1 MKGFVG
7 TVLSG
12 AIGLAALYVVGK
24 IAFQAGHDIAK
35 AECKYEQL
43 QRGIS
48 AKTAKPETSDE
59 EEENSIPEET
69 TDMAI
74 PEKKQS
80 KLGMLFGLRKMLS
93 KKGRLRGW
101 GSDSKSGKPCDR
113 SLRKGTRDSCEREAE
128 DGLKEVMYYDFF
140 LIGLIFVRSAD

>member
-24 IAFQAGHDIAK
+24 IAFQAGHDIAE

-43 QRGIS
+43 QRGINVKTV
-48 AKTAKPETSDE
+48 KTAKPETPDE
-59 EEENSIPEET
+59 EEEADIPEET
-69 TDMAI
+69 TDIAI

-93 KKGRLRGW
+93 KKG
-101 GSDSKSGKPCDR
+101 GSVVGDLIQNPENHVIEACVKGREIHVNVKPR
-113 SLRKGTRDSCEREAE
+113 TA
-128 DGLKEVMYYDFF
+128 
-140 LIGLIFVRSAD
+140 

>member
-59 EEENSIPEET
+59 EEENGIPEET
-69 TDMAI
+69 TDMDI

-93 KKGRLRGW
+93 KKG
-101 GSDSKSGKPCDR
+101 GSVVGDLIQNPENHVIEACVKGREIHVNVKP
-113 SLRKGTRDSCEREAE
+113 KTA
-128 DGLKEVMYYDFF
+128 
-140 LIGLIFVRSAD
+140 

>member
-24 IAFQAGHDIAK
+24 IAFQAGHDIAE

-43 QRGIS
+43 QRGIN
-48 AKTAKPETSDE
+48 AKTVKTAKPEPPDE
-59 EEENSIPEET
+59 EEEADIPEDT
-69 TDMAI
+69 TDIAI

-80 KLGMLFGLRKMLS
+80 KLGILFGLRKMLS
-93 KKGRLRGW
+93 KKG
-101 GSDSKSGKPCDR
+101 GSVVGDLIQNPENHVIEACVKGREIHVNVKPR
-113 SLRKGTRDSCEREAE
+113 TA
-128 DGLKEVMYYDFF
+128 
-140 LIGLIFVRSAD
+140 

>member
-24 IAFQAGHDIAK
+24 IAFQAGHDIAE

-43 QRGIS
+43 QRGIN
-48 AKTAKPETSDE
+48 AKTVKTAKPETSDE
-59 EEENSIPEET
+59 EEEADISEET
-69 TDMAI
+69 TDIAI

-93 KKGRLRGW
+93 KKG
-101 GSDSKSGKPCDR
+101 GSVVGDLIQNPENHVIEACVKGREIHVNVKPR
-113 SLRKGTRDSCEREAE
+113 TA
-128 DGLKEVMYYDFF
+128 
-140 LIGLIFVRSAD
+140 

>member
-93 KKGRLRGW
+93 KKG
-101 GSDSKSGKPCDR
+101 GSVVGDLIQNPENHVIEACVKGREIHVNVKP
-113 SLRKGTRDSCEREAE
+113 KTA
-128 DGLKEVMYYDFF
+128 
-140 LIGLIFVRSAD
+140 

>member
-59 EEENSIPEET
+59 EEEKSIPEET
-69 TDMAI
+69 RANS
-74 PEKKQS
+74 ECC
-80 KLGMLFGLRKMLS
+80 LA
-93 KKGRLRGW
+93 
-101 GSDSKSGKPCDR
+101 
-113 SLRKGTRDSCEREAE
+113 CERCA
-128 DGLKEVMYYDFF
+128 LKRAAPWLE
-140 LIGLIFVRSAD
+140 I

>member
-59 EEENSIPEET
+59 EEENGIPEET

-74 PEKKQS
+74 SEKKQS

-93 KKGRLRGW
+93 KKG
-101 GSDSKSGKPCDR
+101 GSVVGDLSQNPENHVIEACVKGREIHVNVKPR
-113 SLRKGTRDSCEREAE
+113 TA
-128 DGLKEVMYYDFF
+128 
-140 LIGLIFVRSAD
+140 

>member
-7 TVLSG
+7 TVLRG

-24 IAFQAGHDIAK
+24 IAFQAGHDIAE

-43 QRGIS
+43 QRGIN
-48 AKTAKPETSDE
+48 AKTVKTAKPETSDE
-59 EEENSIPEET
+59 EEEADIPEET
-69 TDMAI
+69 TDIAI

-93 KKGRLRGW
+93 KKG
-101 GSDSKSGKPCDR
+101 GSVVGDLIQNPENHVIEACVKGREIHVNVKPR
-113 SLRKGTRDSCEREAE
+113 TA
-128 DGLKEVMYYDFF
+128 
-140 LIGLIFVRSAD
+140 

>member
-24 IAFQAGHDIAK
+24 IAFQAGHDIAE

-43 QRGIS
+43 QRGIN
-48 AKTAKPETSDE
+48 AKTIKATKPETPDE
-59 EEENSIPEET
+59 EEEANIPEET
-69 TDMAI
+69 TDIAV

-80 KLGMLFGLRKMLS
+80 KLGMLFGLRKMFS
-93 KKGRLRGW
+93 KKG
-101 GSDSKSGKPCDR
+101 GSVVGDLIQNPENHVIEACVKGREIHVNVKPR
-113 SLRKGTRDSCEREAE
+113 TA
-128 DGLKEVMYYDFF
+128 
-140 LIGLIFVRSAD
+140 

>member
-24 IAFQAGHDIAK
+24 IAFQAGHDIAE

-48 AKTAKPETSDE
+48 AKTAKPETPDE
-59 EEENSIPEET
+59 EEEADIPEET
-69 TDMAI
+69 TDIAI

-93 KKGRLRGW
+93 KKG
-101 GSDSKSGKPCDR
+101 GSVVGDLIQNPENHVIEACVKGREIHVNVKPR
-113 SLRKGTRDSCEREAE
+113 TA
-128 DGLKEVMYYDFF
+128 
-140 LIGLIFVRSAD
+140 

>member
-24 IAFQAGHDIAK
+24 IAFQAGHDIAE

-43 QRGIS
+43 QRGIN
-48 AKTAKPETSDE
+48 AKTVKTAKPEPPDE
-59 EEENSIPEET
+59 EEEADISEET
-69 TDMAI
+69 TDIAI

-93 KKGRLRGW
+93 KKG
-101 GSDSKSGKPCDR
+101 GSVVGDLIQNPENHVIEACVKGREIHVNIKPR
-113 SLRKGTRDSCEREAE
+113 TA
-128 DGLKEVMYYDFF
+128 
-140 LIGLIFVRSAD
+140 

>member
-59 EEENSIPEET
+59 EEENGIPEET

-74 PEKKQS
+74 SEKKQS

-93 KKGRLRGW
+93 KKG
-101 GSDSKSGKPCDR
+101 GSVVGDLIQNPENHVIEACVKGREIHVNVKPR
-113 SLRKGTRDSCEREAE
+113 TA
-128 DGLKEVMYYDFF
+128 
-140 LIGLIFVRSAD
+140 

>member
-24 IAFQAGHDIAK
+24 IAFQAGHDIAE

-43 QRGIS
+43 QRGIN
-48 AKTAKPETSDE
+48 AKTVKTAKPETPDE
-59 EEENSIPEET
+59 EEEADIHEET
-69 TDMAI
+69 TDIAI

-80 KLGMLFGLRKMLS
+80 KLGILFGLRKMLS
-93 KKGRLRGW
+93 KKG
-101 GSDSKSGKPCDR
+101 GSVVGDLIQNPENHVIEACVKGREIHVNVKPR
-113 SLRKGTRDSCEREAE
+113 TA
-128 DGLKEVMYYDFF
+128 
-140 LIGLIFVRSAD
+140 

>member
-24 IAFQAGHDIAK
+24 IAFQAGHDIAE

-43 QRGIS
+43 QRGIN
-48 AKTAKPETSDE
+48 AKTVKTTKPETPDE
-59 EEENSIPEET
+59 EEEADIPEET
-69 TDMAI
+69 TDIAI

-93 KKGRLRGW
+93 KKG
-101 GSDSKSGKPCDR
+101 GSVVGDLIQNPENHVIEACVKGREIHVNVKPR
-113 SLRKGTRDSCEREAE
+113 TA
-128 DGLKEVMYYDFF
+128 
-140 LIGLIFVRSAD
+140 

>member
-59 EEENSIPEET
+59 EEENGIPEET

-74 PEKKQS
+74 SEKKQS

-93 KKGRLRGW
+93 KKG
-101 GSDSKSGKPCDR
+101 GSVVGDLIQNPENHVIEACVKGREIHVNVKP
-113 SLRKGTRDSCEREAE
+113 KTA
-128 DGLKEVMYYDFF
+128 
-140 LIGLIFVRSAD
+140 

>member
-35 AECKYEQL
+35 AECKYEQR

-93 KKGRLRGW
+93 KKG
-101 GSDSKSGKPCDR
+101 GSVVGDLIQNPENHVIEACVKGREIHVNVKPR
-113 SLRKGTRDSCEREAE
+113 TA
-128 DGLKEVMYYDFF
+128 
-140 LIGLIFVRSAD
+140 